1 MNLTKSTALT
11 IDEHSKSNLSIEYTN
26 NKEIIEN
33 TMTILLSNLKN
44 NNDDN
49 LLYTMEQMELIR
61 RLKKTG
67 ITADAVIKVCFS

>member
-1 MNLTKSTALT
+1 MNLSTSTTLT
-11 IDEHSKSNLSIEYTN
+11 TIGQLTSTISNASATTDEL
-26 NKEIIEN
+26 IEN
-33 TMTILLSNLKN
+33 TMSALLSNSKN

-67 ITADAVIKVCFS
+67 ITADAVIKVC